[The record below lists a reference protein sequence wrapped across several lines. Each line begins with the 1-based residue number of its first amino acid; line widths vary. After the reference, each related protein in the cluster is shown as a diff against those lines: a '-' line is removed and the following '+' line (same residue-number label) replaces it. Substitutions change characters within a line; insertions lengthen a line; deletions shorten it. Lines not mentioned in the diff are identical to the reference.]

1 MLLFPLILVMVSL
14 AAMAMDYECPERCTC
29 EQIPRYN
36 LPISPEKVTVHAR
49 CRSPFNV
56 TQLPDALGKITFE
69 NSPIDLQEI
78 LDDLDYGFPAALT
91 SLDFTNCSFNAAN
104 VTFSSE
110 QITHLSFRNSDLSST
125 VLALNLTNL
134 DTLDLSN
141 DKIKVFK
148 YMPYRTLSN
157 LQVLNLSA
165 NGAHSIKDGYFA
177 GLSDLKC
184 LDLSNNN
191 LSILNDKIL
200 LPLSN
205 LQYLNLSNNRLEVL
219 NEACFSSLLRLQQ
232 LDVSNLQYLNLSNN
246 RLEVL
251 NEACFSS
258 LLRLQQLDVSWNR
271 LAKVVPGNLE
281 LPSLARLL
289 LAGNPRLG
297 NSRKPTL
304 LVGTGRRLQ
313 TVDASRRR
321 LQTVD
326 ASRTGLKQVPAALTH
341 SIRTLRL
348 AGNSIKTIN
357 CGDLDTYPLLQVLDF
372 ASNELKQ
379 IEDDALGRLD
389 SLTVLYLTDNKLS
402 NIPKSLPEKLK
413 VLHLERNRIKIIQ
426 SNDFQN
432 LNQLETLLLC
442 DNKIATIQENAFNYL
457 FSIVSLDLSRNPLE
471 ILPPGMLT
479 TSGKLEILRLSGIPA
494 LPQLEEATFPL
505 TSTEYLIILDLSKSP
520 GLAHQLLE
528 DTAALIAARELQ
540 ELNLADTD
548 IEYVRSDILHYLPQL
563 RLLHLQG
570 NPLNCTNLYWLAVWM
585 RKQDEDVHAKVTC
598 ASPAEFWSIPLVD
611 LQEATFPL
619 TSTEYL
625 IILDLS
631 KSPGLAHQLLEDTAA
646 LIAAREL
653 QELNLADTDI
663 EYVRSDILHYLPQL
677 RLLHLQGN
685 PLNCTNLYW
694 LAVWMR
700 KQDEDVHAKVTKQDE
715 DVHAKVTCASPAE
728 FWSIPLV
735 DLQEIEGDK
744 VAPTTEKISEQK
756 SSTKFDYNFS
766 YFEHSP
772 DLNLIKQNNSTITEI
787 KNSDRNNS
795 DNKTKEFEVYE
806 SENATTSTGKLA
818 MYCVGNDHEK
828 ILALRKRKRNHL
840 YR

>member
-1 MLLFPLILVMVSL
+1 MLFPLILVTVSL
-14 AAMAMDYECPERCTC
+14 AAMAKDYECPERCSC
-29 EQIPRYN
+29 EQVPRYN
-36 LPISPEKVTVHAR
+36 LPISPEKVSVHAR
-49 CRSPFNV
+49 CRSPFNL
-56 TQLPDALGKITFE
+56 TQLPDVVGKITFE
-69 NSPIDLQEI
+69 NSPIDLEVI
-78 LDDLDYGFPAALT
+78 LDDLDYAFSLT
-91 SLDFTNCSFNAAN
+91 GLDFTNCSFNASN
-104 VTFSSE
+104 VTFNSE
-110 QITHLSFRNSDLSST
+110 QITHLSLRNSDLSST

-134 DTLDLSN
+134 EILDLSN
-141 DKIKVFK
+141 DKVKVFK
-148 YMPYRTLSN
+148 YRPYRTLSN

-165 NGAHSIKDGYFA
+165 NGAHSIKDGYFT

-200 LPLSN
+200 LPL
-205 LQYLNLSNNRLEVL
+205 
-219 NEACFSSLLRLQQ
+219 
-232 LDVSNLQYLNLSNN
+232 SNLQYLNLSNN

-313 TVDASRRR
+313 TVDASR
-321 LQTVD
+321 
-326 ASRTGLKQVPAALTH
+326 TGLKQVPAALTH

-389 SLTVLYLTDNKLS
+389 SLSVLYLTDNKLS

-413 VLHLERNRIKIIQ
+413 VLHLERNRIKTLQ

-442 DNKIATIQENAFNYL
+442 DNKITSIQENAFNSL

-471 ILPPGMLT
+471 NLPPGMLT

-520 GLAHQLLE
+520 GLAHQLLG

-611 LQEATFPL
+611 LQEI
-619 TSTEYL
+619 E
-625 IILDLS
+625 D
-631 KSPGLAHQLLEDTAA
+631 HELE
-646 LIAAREL
+646 
-653 QELNLADTDI
+653 
-663 EYVRSDILHYLPQL
+663 H
-677 RLLHLQGN
+677 
-685 PLNCTNLYW
+685 
-694 LAVWMR
+694 
-700 KQDEDVHAKVTKQDE
+700 
-715 DVHAKVTCASPAE
+715 
-728 FWSIPLV
+728 
-735 DLQEIEGDK
+735 
-744 VAPTTEKISEQK
+744 TTEISEQK
-756 SSTKFDYNFS
+756 SSTKFDYNFT
-766 YFEHSP
+766 YFEQSF
-772 DLNLIKQNNSTITEI
+772 DLKVIKQNKSEI
-787 KNSDRNNS
+787 KNSD
-795 DNKTKEFEVYE
+795 NKSREYEIYE
-806 SENATTSTGKLA
+806 SENTTTSTGKLA
-818 MYCVGNDHEK
+818 MYCAGNDHEK
-828 ILALRKRKRNHL
+828 ILAHPGMIILVFSLLATAVILVLITSRISKKRNL
-840 YR
+840 RQTQSEMEVSSIPSVTELW